1 MTYGLFIYYGMIN
14 ALYKGNM
21 KTHTNKK
28 ENNMTHKEAS
38 GIVMEICKPIGNDV
52 NCGNCPYFHKCELDR
67 IYGRAQRY
75 EMLASF
81 INPLNK

>member
-1 MTYGLFIYYGMIN
+1 
-14 ALYKGNM
+14 
-21 KTHTNKK
+21 
-28 ENNMTHKEAS
+28 MTHKEAS